1 MMQQDQIIHL
11 NTLGLDVEKVTDLNE
26 RKEAEAQLKKS
37 GQWPQH
43 AAKFKATPLEIM
55 DINAVKK
62 AWRKKCM
69 EFHPDKFD
77 QKAYQQYIDD
87 LKSSTKN
94 VEECETEPVISK
106 EDMEN
111 MFREVTHAYKML
123 TDPSY
128 ANKFRNKHFG
138 GQKVLDAVFNLTVD
152 FDQAFFGDYVS
163 ITFNPVHIDDS
174 GKPVKIDKEKDV
186 YLKGEV
192 IKIRIKEG
200 MVTGDQIKISN
211 KGLCQGD
218 RRGNMVITIQ
228 VVPHPR
234 LRVQGSD
241 VVDMAEI
248 PLDMMLTG
256 GEVDVITM
264 WGTDKLRVPAGSRP
278 NDKLEIKN
286 RGVSKVGNHVVT
298 ITPLYPDKD
307 ELQEKKVWKK
317 LGINWKTEEDK
328 DDQEAKDDQEY
339 QTIFSNLGGFTFTSS
354 SSGSSTAGWGA

>member
-174 GKPVKIDKEKDV
+174 GKPVKIDKDKDV
-186 YLKGEV
+186 QLKCEV
-192 IKIRIKEG
+192 IRIRVKEG
-200 MVTGDQIKISN
+200 TRTGDRITISN
-211 KGLCQGD
+211 RGLCQGD
-218 RRGNMVITIQ
+218 RRGNMIITFQ
-228 VVPHPR
+228 VVPHSKFQ
-234 LRVQGSD
+234 VQGANVIDS
-241 VVDMAEI
+241 AEV
-248 PLDMMLTG
+248 PLDTMLVG
-256 GEVDVITM
+256 GEIDSLTM
-264 WGTDKLRVPAGSRP
+264 WGVEKLRIPAGTRP
-278 NDKLEIKN
+278 HDQLSIKK
-286 RGVSKVGNHVVT
+286 RGVSKVGDHVVT
-298 ITPLYPDKD
+298 VIPHFPDKE
-307 ELQEKKVWKK
+307 ELKDKKVWKR
-317 LGINWKTEEDK
+317 LGIDWREETDK
-328 DDQEAKDDQEY
+328 DDKEAKDDQQY
-339 QTIFSNLGGFTFTSS
+339 QEIFNNLGGFTFTQGPS
-354 SSGSSTAGWGA
+354 SSGTSVW